1 MSYVFFTALQNRRRV
16 ESVGDVRWAALLIP
30 HLLVHTLLSIPRFT
44 CVFFSAVVEGAEPAV
59 PRHFLV
65 AVVTFVIAMV
75 KRMVKRTEFELS
87 FVFDQQG
94 FVSRVCHGSARGKV
108 HDVIGDVDW
117 AAGNNPVNAHGG
129 HV

>member
-1 MSYVFFTALQNRRRV
+1 M
-16 ESVGDVRWAALLIP
+16 
-30 HLLVHTLLSIPRFT
+30 
-44 CVFFSAVVEGAEPAV
+44 EGAKPAV

-75 KRMVKRTEFELS
+75 ERMVKRTEFELS

-94 FVSRVCHGSARGKV
+94 FVSRVCHCRARGKV
-108 HDVIGDVDW
+108 HDVIGDMDW
-117 AAGNNPVNAHGG
+117 AAGNNPVNANGG

>member
-1 MSYVFFTALQNRRRV
+1 MFYTALQSRRRV
-16 ESVGDVRWAALLIP
+16 EPVGDVRRTSPLSP
-30 HLLVHTLLSIPRFT
+30 HLLVHSFLSIPCFT

-75 KRMVKRTEFELS
+75 ERMVKRTEFELS
-87 FVFDQQG
+87 FVFNQQG
-94 FVSRVCHGSARGKV
+94 FVSRVCHGSTRGKV